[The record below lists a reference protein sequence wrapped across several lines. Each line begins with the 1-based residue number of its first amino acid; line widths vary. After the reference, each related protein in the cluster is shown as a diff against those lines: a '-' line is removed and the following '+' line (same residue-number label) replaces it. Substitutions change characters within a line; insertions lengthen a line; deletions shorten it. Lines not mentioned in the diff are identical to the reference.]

1 MTIQERLD
9 ELNPYVFTI
18 RYGKIPVIEVEFPVG
33 WGVQKSKHIQFKA
46 VKEEVDTKTLR
57 CVVYSE
63 ESKTSV
69 DDLLDFIERSIK
81 LNKDREMKDAL
92 FKEKVSELK
101 LLFSKTELSKLNGLI
116 FTIPEDYV
124 DFSPNDKLG
133 VGYEEEK
140 SVEETTETEPVEEG
154 PETKKPKNEVVVE
167 EPSKNGKPVLTDF
180 NTPQCNCEDGSLD
193 HHGSSCPS
201 CTDL

>member
-9 ELNPYVFTI
+9 ELNPYVLTI
-18 RYGKIPVIEVEFPVG
+18 RYGKTPVVEVEFPVG

-69 DDLLDFIERSIK
+69 DDLLEFIERSIK

-101 LLFSKTELSKLNGLI
+101 SLFSKTELSKLNGLK
-116 FTIPEDYV
+116 FTIPEDYM
-124 DFSPNDKLG
+124 DLNS
-133 VGYEEEK
+133 GYDLDVEVEAEK
-140 SVEETTETEPVEEG
+140 STEETTKTEPVEDS

-167 EPSKNGKPVLTDF
+167 EPSKNGKPVLADF
-180 NTPQCNCEDGSLD
+180 DTPQCNCEDGS
-193 HHGSSCPS
+193 SCPS

>member
-9 ELNPYVFTI
+9 ELNPYVLTI
-18 RYGKIPVIEVEFPVG
+18 RYGKTPVVEVEFPVG
-33 WGVQKSKHIQFKA
+33 WGVQKSKYIQFKA

-69 DDLLDFIERSIK
+69 DDLLEFIERSIK

-101 LLFSKTELSKLNGLI
+101 SLFSKTELSKLNGLR
-116 FTIPEDYV
+116 FTISEDYM
-124 DFSPNDKLG
+124 DLSSNDNLG
-133 VGYEEEK
+133 VGYEEDK
-140 SVEETTETEPVEEG
+140 SVEETTETETVEEE

-167 EPSKNGKPVLTDF
+167 EPSKNGKPVLADF
-180 NTPQCNCEDGSLD
+180 DTPQCNCEDGS
-193 HHGSSCPS
+193 SCPS